1 MSKPIFIVKCP
12 HFMQIEDLERV
23 AEQLST
29 QLTDYHVFC
38 YKARVKEFVFECF
51 LATKADKERIEKLI
65 NELNERKD

>member
-12 HFMQIEDLERV
+12 HFMEDDDIKRTAIQLE
-23 AEQLST
+23 ET
-29 QLTDYHVFC
+29 LTDYHVFC

-65 NELNERKD
+65 NELNER